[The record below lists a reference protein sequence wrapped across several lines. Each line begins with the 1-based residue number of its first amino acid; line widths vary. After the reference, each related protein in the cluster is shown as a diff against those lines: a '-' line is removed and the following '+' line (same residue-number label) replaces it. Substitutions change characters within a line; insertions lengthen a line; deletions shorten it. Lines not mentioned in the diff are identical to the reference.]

1 MGGVLFMKLSF
12 IVPVYKVE
20 KYLRE
25 CVDSIL
31 CQLNDDCEIILVDD
45 GSPDCCGAICE
56 EYSRNNRNVITV
68 HQKNMGLSGA
78 RNSGLSRA
86 KGDYIAFVD
95 SDDRI
100 APGAIGIILETLNS
114 LQYDMYFMDV
124 IKLYPDG
131 TTEPMDKQLC
141 VEKINGKPKMDVIHY
156 LTSQNKYPGAAW
168 SKIYRRSFLER
179 NSICFPFD
187 RRLNEDLGFTRDCL
201 YKADSFGVIETRY
214 YEYRQGREGSITND
228 AQGKILE
235 GMHLF
240 IKESA
245 EVLCTG
251 RRAKGQLEE
260 ELMSFVAYE
269 YAVLM
274 NEIVKRKMDDY
285 DFLKSYKWVLK
296 FGRNKRIRVIRLLSD
311 CFGISLASKIVFMI
325 RSRKR

>member
-1 MGGVLFMKLSF
+1 MILSF

-25 CVDSIL
+25 CVESIL

-45 GSPDCCGAICE
+45 GSPDCCGEICE
-56 EYSRNNRNVITV
+56 EYSRNNKNIITI
-68 HQKNMGLSGA
+68 HQENMGLSGA
-78 RNSGLSRA
+78 RNTGLLRA
-86 KGDYIAFVD
+86 KGEYIAFVD

-100 APGAIGIILETLNS
+100 ASGAIDIILETLNS
-114 LQYDMYFMDV
+114 SQNDIYFMDV
-124 IKLYPDG
+124 VKLYPDG
-131 TTEPMDKQLC
+131 GTEPLDKPLSA
-141 VEKINGKPKMDVIHY
+141 EKVDGKPKMDVIHY

-168 SKIYRRSFLER
+168 SKIYRRSFLEN
-179 NSICFPFD
+179 NSIHFPCD

-201 YKADSFGVIETRY
+201 YKANSFGVIQTRY
-214 YEYRQGREGSITND
+214 YEYRQDREGSITNNKS
-228 AQGKILE
+228 GNNLE
-235 GMHLF
+235 GLHLF

-245 EVLCTG
+245 DVLCINK
-251 RRAKGQLEE
+251 RAKGSLEE

-274 NEIVKRKMDDY
+274 NAVCKRKMDDY
-285 DFLKSYKWVLK
+285 HFLKSYKWVLK

-311 CFGISLASKIVFMI
+311 CFGISFASKIVFMI